1 VLKDLND
8 SEETMA
14 EIKIDDE
21 TTKAILRSALEA
33 HLTPERKDEFIKGA
47 LDNLLK
53 STWQSG
59 SELQKA
65 MNAAASDVARDI
77 CREEFDKPETRA
89 RVREYWALAWEK
101 VAASE
106 ETRETLVDKMASAL
120 AEAISGTRSRY

>member
-1 VLKDLND
+1 
-8 SEETMA
+8 MA
-14 EIKIDDE
+14 EIKIDSE
-21 TTKAILRSALEA
+21 TTKQILREALEA
-33 HLTPERKDEFIKGA
+33 HLTPEQKDKLIKDA

-65 MNAAASDVARDI
+65 MNSAASDVARDI

-89 RVREYWALAWEK
+89 RVREFWAAAWEK
-101 VAASE
+101 VGANE
-106 ETRETLVDKMASAL
+106 EVREVLVEKMASAL